1 MISGDRYRRGRCH
14 WNSWQL
20 RGRAVKLN
28 DFRKIIG
35 AEKGDRDDLPVAM
48 LLRTGYGCL
57 GTYSVRTNEGLT
69 DTVLV
74 INAQLATFAE
84 HTRRSRPVL
93 EDFREFLTEFVTA
106 GEDAEFPV
114 RKEFGKPIPLAA
126 ISVDDIAIVYPV
138 AHIMDLLRL
147 ASGEQKKQTP
157 HLLDIERSE
166 ILRLL
171 RTKLW

>member
-1 MISGDRYRRGRCH
+1 M
-14 WNSWQL
+14 N
-20 RGRAVKLN
+20 LN

-35 AEKGDRDDLPVAM
+35 VDKAERDDLPVAM

-57 GTYSVRTNEGLT
+57 GTYSIRTNEGLS

-74 INAQLATFAE
+74 INAQLATFSDGAK
-84 HTRRSRPVL
+84 RSRPAL
-93 EDFREFLTEFVTA
+93 EDFREFLTEFVAA
-106 GEDAEFPV
+106 GEDAEFPI
-114 RKEFGKPIPLAA
+114 RSEFGKPIPLAA
-126 ISVDDIAIVYPV
+126 ISIDEIAIVYPV

-147 ASGEQKKQTP
+147 ASGEETKQRP

-166 ILRLL
+166 ILKLL